1 MPDKRDIAGLLE
13 EVEILV
19 QGLRDEKSDLQDQVN
34 RFEAQ
39 LALVKEEKAKEGKR
53 LQDINDQ
60 LTKELQDTK
69 IRLSGELQRTQ
80 EKLDRF
86 HPELQSLQDELQ
98 NSELKNNLLEMKVS
112 KKDEEIKILEAR
124 LRTYTSLD
132 SVSLSVEE
140 PIV

>member
-1 MPDKRDIAGLLE
+1 MPDKKDIAGLLE

-34 RFEAQ
+34 RLEAQ

-53 LQDINDQ
+53 LQDINDR
-60 LTKELQDTK
+60 LIKELQDTK
-69 IRLSGELQRTQ
+69 IRLSAELQRTQ

-112 KKDEEIKILEAR
+112 KKDEEIKSLEAR